1 MIHFSMGSGARPRHG
16 KILPQDC
23 EIRLLTAE
31 EGLVASG
38 LGRNGDSLIL
48 NVTAPARLAGDY
60 PVAVAALSRGPLCLV
75 PPILRDADG
84 SATLLLAEGGL
95 WACNAALGEA
105 AITAR
110 WLLDGQEIANQ
121 GGARLEPG
129 PDHAGR
135 TISYSETADQPGRTA
150 IAVSPGLA
158 VPPGL
163 PPQAETVISALA
175 APAETRTAG
184 GDRIGGIAEI
194 AIYRDIANYAAS
206 NGATI
211 GSVAVEVN
219 GTARDDAFA
228 LSPGDVVTLRV
239 TASDGTIRRWPLS
252 TTQAAAAPPAVLTSR
267 AYPTGFGTLTYD
279 ISAQIPGAEKATG
292 WAVSGPNAITIA
304 DGVLSF
310 NSDAIQPGALTLTG
324 RAEGADNDAW
334 TLAVTFE
341 AIAFSYDGADS
352 VIVSY
357 PADTP
362 ADGSIGFTPTGGEQ
376 DGRAIT
382 FTPAD
387 LDGLADGAGFAA
399 LAPLVSIAADGGTAG
414 SVDAGDTIA
423 LDTPA
428 LYLYG
433 GTEPTISYSA
443 HDDGGVVEADI
454 TFPWTAPSGMS
465 GSLSIVADDGFGNT
479 AASASIPVVGSPVS
493 AGNLLDLSQPIAG
506 SSPDTWQTQSL
517 SPLVLKPTG
526 SFIVGRGGW
535 PFDVVAGQTYRITW
549 NLSINESAS
558 GHSVRL
564 LPDSSGN
571 GTPLA
576 SSYNPV
582 GTLDYTATQ
591 TRRLWVG
598 PALQKSN
605 ALRVTVNTYGVEK
618 I

>member
-1 MIHFSMGSGARPRHG
+1 
-16 KILPQDC
+16 
-23 EIRLLTAE
+23 
-31 EGLVASG
+31 
-38 LGRNGDSLIL
+38 
-48 NVTAPARLAGDY
+48 
-60 PVAVAALSRGPLCLV
+60 
-75 PPILRDADG
+75 
-84 SATLLLAEGGL
+84 
-95 WACNAALGEA
+95 
-105 AITAR
+105 
-110 WLLDGQEIANQ
+110 
-121 GGARLEPG
+121 
-129 PDHAGR
+129 
-135 TISYSETADQPGRTA
+135 
-150 IAVSPGLA
+150 
-158 VPPGL
+158 
-163 PPQAETVISALA
+163 
-175 APAETRTAG
+175 
-184 GDRIGGIAEI
+184 
-194 AIYRDIANYAAS
+194 
-206 NGATI
+206 
-211 GSVAVEVN
+211 
-219 GTARDDAFA
+219 
-228 LSPGDVVTLRV
+228 
-239 TASDGTIRRWPLS
+239 
-252 TTQAAAAPPAVLTSR
+252 
-267 AYPTGFGTLTYD
+267 
-279 ISAQIPGAEKATG
+279 
-292 WAVSGPNAITIA
+292 
-304 DGVLSF
+304 
-310 NSDAIQPGALTLTG
+310 TLTG
-324 RAEGADNDAW
+324 RAEGADNEAW

-526 SFIVGRGGW
+526 SYIVGRGGW

>member
-1 MIHFSMGSGARPRHG
+1 MPSVSIGKAWSPMLALVPGDILQNQGANPVLVSSAIPPSQNEAVELQPFER
-16 KILPQDC
+16 IVVQAAV
-23 EIRLLTAE
+23 EVRLATA
-31 EGLVASG
+31 GNFLGRVNVISG
-38 LGRNGDSLIL
+38 LPIGNGASSANVDVVARQAAAIAAGKADTTQEKTLASASVVSGRLIL
-48 NVTAPARLAGDY
+48 TRVDGTTIEVDLPA
-60 PVAVAALSRGPLCLV
+60 
-75 PPILRDADG
+75 
-84 SATLLLAEGGL
+84 
-95 WACNAALGEA
+95 
-105 AITAR
+105 
-110 WLLDGQEIANQ
+110 
-121 GGARLEPG
+121 GGA
-129 PDHAGR
+129 
-135 TISYSETADQPGRTA
+135 
-150 IAVSPGLA
+150 
-158 VPPGL
+158 
-163 PPQAETVISALA
+163 ALA
-175 APAETRTAG
+175 APAVIAAPTIAGGTTEGSILTRTAG
-184 GDRIGGIAEI
+184 DASGNPAPARETVWLLDGVAIAGQTGNTLDTTGRVGVI
-194 AIYRDIANYAAS
+194 TTQDIWTNS
-206 NGATI
+206 
-211 GSVAVEVN
+211 E
-219 GTARDDAFA
+219 GTATGTSDA
-228 LSPGDVVTLRV
+228 VT
-239 TASDGTIRRWPLS
+239 
-252 TTQAAAAPPAVLTSR
+252 TTLAQPDPIVIAAR
-267 AYPTGFGTLTYD
+267 AYPTDFGTLDYNIFD
-279 ISAQIPGAEKATG
+279 QIPGAAKATG
-292 WAVSGPNAITIA
+292 WTVNGSNAITIA

-324 RAEGADNDAW
+324 RAEGADNEAW

-465 GSLSIVADDGFGNT
+465 GSLSILADDGFGNT

-526 SFIVGRGGW
+526 SYIVGRGGW